1 MKKKIV
7 LILIALS
14 CMLVFTPNANAKTNA
29 VVVYKNYPGTGSN
42 KILSGIEYAADGN
55 KSIVGRGK
63 FKIYNEYIRMNDHD
77 YKAWCVDPSLHAK
90 GGASYTCTP
99 LKDYGLQYLYNNKT
113 GDETIDSTAFRFYA
127 IYAGIGMTATDMN
140 GNEIEHSSLN
150 YPKAALIRY
159 LQVRNGNSGVIAEYG
174 NDYTQFLRGNTAAI
188 EAAYNLATAASL
200 HKQTTELAQA
210 TSGDGSGLKYT
221 RTSNDATSVTYNVTS
236 TFPMKREEM
245 EFTCDNCASVD
256 ILSWSEYSV
265 TIKVNQLPGEEGCKF
280 IVNAIFKR
288 RGMFGCYG
296 GEGNQFLVIMVDDPE
311 QAKFP
316 FEGHNPTCGDEC
328 CEEGPLNDDLQGN
341 ISNCCEETTHS
352 YVKEY
357 DLDELFCYHE
367 GLQVPYYWEKCGA
380 DAYKLEEVNDY
391 CDMYCTER
399 VTIDVPGAITA
410 KSGRYFTLSKN
421 PVGNTTSPYI
431 QGFKRCRI
439 RIKYDLWEKDYVDK
453 VKKEIEEYNKYQK
466 AKAFEETYKDLLD
479 AGYNSTFTATINCS
493 ASVSVGKCNCS
504 RNPTTG
510 KTSCTDGCSDSSST
524 SLSCTIKYRHH
535 NLNTAF
541 FNDYYGVKLQN
552 DAREVDDHK
561 SVLIKY
567 DPSGSVTGRSD
578 YATDMGGVSG
588 YAADQS
594 TVDLSDC
601 TSKIASKES
610 QVGASC
616 SSGCGSDSDNWSC
629 SLDYS
634 ELQAHIR
641 DVTGIHNKYLSEAN
655 TANGNYM
662 SHAADAKTLEEKIK
676 KCNNYFNEVSAEE
689 MYDFNP
695 SMSFRYTQLYRDD
708 NGESQPSVIGISFK
722 ETPGCV
728 ITGPEKGNI
737 TYEGGMDTADPRYS
751 PIYRTGELITKD
763 FASTGLSLAT
773 SSEGFR
779 AFLDAQYDAPK
790 IFTHDAR
797 YKAVCEWEEDPNN
810 VNTLVPN
817 GAVSEEGAIANFTR
831 HEYEYKVFLTTYD
844 GTFETDWS
852 VSNVGENA
860 KFDDYITSHGGS
872 TCAGNNPTKN
882 EMFSCTLHVEYE
894 IVYVGK
900 CNGTTV
906 NPDDCDPVKDV
917 EGLFQF
923 KVADPGNIFPTGT
936 TTDTGAQV
944 AKNWTNT
951 SKGQAVKAE
960 IEQSAKRGLTY
971 SPERESYKF
980 HLTPEIMRHI
990 KNYNVTRNSG
1000 SIGGYSDFNMT
1011 CDCPSEVQTNT
1022 LIAGGK
1028 GCTKCRSNLLSDLA
1042 NNTISYEG
1050 QSYTVRTWASQ
1061 KSIDQV
1067 RNESHWR

>member
-439 RIKYDLWEKDYVDK
+439 RIKYDLWEKHYIEAVKEEVQKYNAFQLAAANYHFYVSGGQGGYLGSQTVTGTVSLTQKCHHWGTCTGTRSCTTPGCTGTESYTYGCWKDDSDATGTYSYSYTK
-453 VKKEIEEYNKYQK
+453 YHFKTTLPYQTSKTKEDPITHKEIEVLKDSIQNASHDEYTVWDRSTEVSK
-466 AKAFEETYKDLLD
+466 AQ
-479 AGYNSTFTATINCS
+479 S
-493 ASVSVGKCNCS
+493 AANA
-504 RNPTTG
+504 
-510 KTSCTDGCSDSSST
+510 
-524 SLSCTIKYRHH
+524 LSCGSNSKNGSPTIGEIPDGSL
-535 NLNTAF
+535 LNENF
-541 FNDYYGVKLQN
+541 DSQ
-552 DAREVDDHK
+552 K
-561 SVLIKY
+561 SSLKGTM
-567 DPSGSVTGRSD
+567 DGAASA
-578 YATDMGGVSG
+578 YATAVS
-588 YAADQS
+588 A
-594 TVDLSDC
+594 
-601 TSKIASKES
+601 
-610 QVGASC
+610 
-616 SSGCGSDSDNWSC
+616 
-629 SLDYS
+629 
-634 ELQAHIR
+634 
-641 DVTGIHNKYLSEAN
+641 
-655 TANGNYM
+655 
-662 SHAADAKTLEEKIK
+662 AKTLEEKLT
-676 KCNNYFNEVSAEE
+676 KCDKYFDEKSANE
-689 MYDFNP
+689 MYEFNP

-708 NGESQPSVIGISFK
+708 NGESQPSIIGIDFK
-722 ETPGCV
+722 ETPGCI
-728 ITGPEKGNI
+728 ITGPEKGDIN
-737 TYEGGMDTADPRYS
+737 YEGGMDTASPRYS
-751 PIYRTGELITKD
+751 GVYGTGFFNGKD
-763 FASTGLSLAT
+763 FDGGAI
-773 SSEGFR
+773 E
-779 AFLDAQYDAPK
+779 YDNDGSKFNGEKDPNPYEADK
-790 IFTHDAR
+790 LFTHDAR
-797 YKAVCEWEEDPNN
+797 YKAICEWEEDPNN